1 MGKCL
6 PCLLYLGGAYEAE
19 HQCKFG
25 KKENF
30 FVFFASAETSHL
42 EIWWREL
49 QRRQLEA

>member
-25 KKENF
+25 KKKTF
-30 FVFFASAETSHL
+30 FFASAETSHL